1 MARRNLTALQLPT
14 SSGISAA
21 GTTQGTATALVSDI
35 TQVSTVGSGQGVIL
49 PSSEPGKIFRV
60 VNKGANALLV
70 YPPSGSQINALA
82 ANAGFSLA
90 VDAAQEFF
98 CATTTIWYTLVSAGG
113 GTTTNALTMNNG
125 GAGAASGTTFN
136 GSAAQTISYN
146 TIGAAPLASP
156 TFTGTPAA
164 PTASAGTNTTQLAT
178 TEFVTTATKRIP
190 MTAQNTAYTLVAAD
204 AGKGIKHT
212 DTTARTYTVNNS
224 VFSADDVVTIGNY
237 TSTGAI
243 TVASGA
249 GFTMYLAGTTTTGSR
264 TIAVRGVAT
273 IIFESASVGYISGPG
288 VT

>member
-70 YPPSGSQINALA
+70 YPPTSSQINALA
-82 ANAGFSLA
+82 TNAGFSLA

-98 CATTTIWYTLVSAGG
+98 CATTAIWYTLVSAGGG
-113 GTTTNALTMNNG
+113 GTTTNALTMNNSG
-125 GAGAASGTTFN
+125 SGAASGATFN

-156 TFTGTPAA
+156 TFTGTPV
-164 PTASAGTNTTQLAT
+164 L
-178 TEFVTTATKRIP
+178 TTATTVGASGPVVGYRDIP
-190 MTAQNTAYTLVAAD
+190 TSVSNAAKTFALADAGYGFGKDNTTAYTYTIPANSSVAFPVGTVITVFNNA
-204 AGKGIKHT
+204 A
-212 DTTARTYTVNNS
+212 TANI
-224 VFSADDVVTIGNY
+224 TI
-237 TSTGAI
+237 AI
-243 TVASGA
+243 TTD
-249 GFTMYLAGTTTTGSR
+249 TMYLAGTATTGSR
-264 TIAVRGVAT
+264 TLAPRGMCTLYKVSST
-273 IIFESASVGYISGPG
+273 VWFASGAGL
-288 VT
+288 T